1 MFLKLIVTSEKV
13 SREIDPSDTSVFTPL
28 LSTIWINQNVFQC
41 DIWLKD
47 ELKIEQRYEVKVT
60 YWYINTL
67 VYGYTA
73 VIRFIPVHR
82 DKLGSSYAAILNHC
96 GP

>member
-13 SREIDPSDTSVFTPL
+13 SREIDPSDTSILTPL

-41 DIWLKD
+41 GIWLKD

-73 VIRFIPVHR
+73 IVY
-82 DKLGSSYAAILNHC
+82 S
-96 GP
+96 